1 MKQDYKD
8 LLYISAVVIAY
19 TAFIGIIFFRQGQKY
34 EQRQFLKALVSVKDS
49 TVHHTAPVSSVERIV
64 GQIKIPVSALF
75 SNEESTGNTS
85 KTSKSSEIHRK
96 PASSSMNPA
105 KIAKTSPKSKIPAT
119 GGQPL
124 MPFLPDSITLP
135 ITQCVYHDSDYT
147 AYVSGYRP
155 HLDSISVRLRTVTVR
170 QTVTRRQPL
179 KLGITAGAGYG
190 VLSRRP
196 DIFVGIGLT
205 WNPFR

>member
-19 TAFIGIIFFRQGQKY
+19 TAFIGTIFFRQGQKY

-49 TVHHTAPVSSVERIV
+49 TVHHTAPVSSIQRIV
-64 GQIKIPVSALF
+64 GQIKIPVSAFF
-75 SNEESTGNTS
+75 SDEEPAGNVP
-85 KTSKSSEIHRK
+85 KASKSSGIRRK
-96 PASSSMNPA
+96 VGFSSKDSA
-105 KIAKTSPKSKIPAT
+105 KVPVSSAKSEDAAT
-119 GGQPL
+119 ACPMG
-124 MPFLPDSITLP
+124 LPDSITLP
-135 ITQCVYHDSDYT
+135 ITQRVYRDSDYT

-155 HLDSISVRLRTVTVR
+155 NLDSISVRLRTVTVR

-179 KLGITAGAGYG
+179 KFGVTAGAGYG
-190 VLSRRP
+190 VLSRKP